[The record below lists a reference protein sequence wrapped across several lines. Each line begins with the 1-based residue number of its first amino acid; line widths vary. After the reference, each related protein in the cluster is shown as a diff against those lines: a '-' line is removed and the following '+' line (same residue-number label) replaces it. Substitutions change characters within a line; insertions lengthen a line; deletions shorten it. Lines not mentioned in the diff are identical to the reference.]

1 MKYAI
6 VNGKVLTSRNTFVD
20 KSLLIEEGMI
30 SDIGTCPDCQVM
42 DADGCLVMPGII
54 DMHGDAFEKLI
65 SPRSG
70 CFLPLDIA
78 LYEADRQMMASGI
91 TTGYLSFTLTWETH
105 NRLRSSEGAQKFI
118 EAYTACRK
126 SLQVANKTHLR
137 FEIYHLEAIPLV
149 QSWLENR
156 QVDMISFNDH
166 LPYFQ
171 TLTADKQKLQEL
183 AVRNGCSPDEILSM
197 HQEIATL
204 KPEALEGVKQL
215 AGTCRNDDIV
225 MASHD
230 EEDIPTR
237 QWYQAVGCR
246 ICEFPCNAT
255 VAGYAIDQQDAV
267 VMGAPNALNG
277 GSLYSRLSVREC
289 VDQGICS
296 ILASDYYYPAQL
308 QAVFLMAHLGICDL
322 AHGWDLVSKN
332 AARALGLADR
342 GTLEPGKRADVV
354 IVDTTSAKRP
364 SVRATLVNGEV
375 AYSSRP
381 ILFDAPGKHC

>member
-6 VNGKVLTSRNTFVD
+6 VNGKVLTSHNEFVD
-20 KSLLIEEGMI
+20 KSLLIEDGMI
-30 SDIGTCPDCQVM
+30 SDIGACFDCQVI
-42 DADGCLVMPGII
+42 DAEGCLVMPGII

-65 SPRSG
+65 SPRTG

-78 LYEADRQMMASGI
+78 LYEADRQMTAGGI

-105 NRLRSSEGAQKFI
+105 NRLRSSEGAQKFL
-118 EAYTACRK
+118 EAYIACRK
-126 SLQVANKTHLR
+126 SLQSACKTHLR

-166 LPYFQ
+166 LPYIQ
-171 TLTADKQKLQEL
+171 TLTREKQKLQEL
-183 AVRNGCSPDEILSM
+183 AVRNGCSPDEILRM
-197 HQEIATL
+197 HQEIARL
-204 KPEALEGVKQL
+204 KPEALEGVKRL
-215 AGTCRNDDIV
+215 ADTCLNNDIV

-230 EEDIPTR
+230 EEDIATR
-237 QWYQAVGCR
+237 RWYKAIGCR
-246 ICEFPCNAT
+246 ICEFPCNQEVAT
-255 VAGYAIDQQDAV
+255 YAVVHHDAV

-289 VDQGICS
+289 VDKGICS

-308 QAVFLMAHLGICDL
+308 QAVFLLAELGICDV
-322 AHGWDLVSKN
+322 AHGWDLVSKH
-332 AARALGLADR
+332 AASALHLADR

-354 IVDTTSAKRP
+354 IVDTKSAKRP
-364 SVRATLVNGEV
+364 SVRATLVDGEPV
-375 AYSSRP
+375 YSSRP
-381 ILFDAPGKHC
+381 ILFNAP